1 MKKNIS
7 LLLVVVL
14 SSILAWCSSATP
26 TKDSDKA
33 IVDITTTSNTI
44 DANTTYETI
53 QVEFNGTSLVPE
65 ITNLTAGKNY
75 KFIVTPTSDGIW
87 AMTTMTIPG
96 IDEKVYNI
104 KKGVPITITIN
115 NAKAGNYDSV
125 CEKYRMYQWKIF
137 IQ

>member
-1 MKKNIS
+1 MKKYIS

-14 SSILAWCSSATP
+14 SSILVWCSSDTP

-33 IVDITTTSNTI
+33 IVDTTTTSNTI
-44 DANTTYETI
+44 DANATYETI
-53 QVEFNGTSLVPE
+53 QVGFNGTSLVPE

-115 NAKAGNYDSV
+115 NAQAGNYNAV
-125 CEKYRMYQWKIF
+125 CEQYRMYQWKIF

>member
-1 MKKNIS
+1 MKKSIL
-7 LLLVVVL
+7 LLLVIVL
-14 SSILAWCSSATP
+14 SSVLAWCSSSTS
-26 TKDSDKA
+26 TKDSSKA
-33 IVDITTTSNTI
+33 TVNTTTTSNTI

-53 QVEFNGTSLVPE
+53 QVGFNGTSLVPE

-96 IDEKVYNI
+96 LDDNVYNI

-115 NAKAGNYDSV
+115 NAQAGNYNSV
-125 CEKYRMYQWKIF
+125 CEQYKMYQWKIF

>member
-1 MKKNIS
+1 MKIYIS

-14 SSILAWCSSATP
+14 SSILVWCSSSISS
-26 TKDSDKA
+26 KDASKTT
-33 IVDITTTSNTI
+33 VNTTTTSNTI
-44 DANTTYETI
+44 DTNATYETI
-53 QVEFNGTSLVPE
+53 QVGFNGTSLVPE

-96 IDEKVYNI
+96 IDDKVYDI

-115 NAKAGNYDSV
+115 NAQAGNYDSV
-125 CEKYRMYQWKIF
+125 CEQYKMYQWKIF